1 MSRQDELYCQMK
13 AEIARI
19 RTATDHL
26 TKYAYD
32 MKRLADSYQ
41 YAKDKA
47 EEEGHDYRWEGG
59 GNY

>member
-1 MSRQDELYCQMK
+1 MK